1 MTMSGSE
8 TRIKTSTTTIRLTPE
23 ERADLAAAAEAQG
36 VGPSSFAR
44 LATLRAIGRRPA
56 HALKRRDPHAI
67 ERARILGELGRIGNN
82 VNQLARHAHRGGLV
96 DPDELQALRAAVERL
111 TQAVMQ

>member
-1 MTMSGSE
+1 MSGSE

-36 VGPSSFAR
+36 LGPSSFAR

-67 ERARILGELGRIGNN
+67 ERARILGELGHWGRNL
-82 VNQLARHAHRGGLV
+82 NQLAKAANKGGRV
-96 DPDELQALRAAVERL
+96 DADELQALRAAVEQL
-111 TQAVMQ
+111 TLAVMK